1 MINEPMIRRV
11 FGNLFSNILRYGER
25 TELQIYLSVYPE
37 GDYAHFQV
45 EDNGVGVPDQDL
57 DSLFQKFFTVDKSR
71 ENKSG
76 GTGLGLAS
84 CKSIIEHHGGQIS
97 AFRSQ
102 YGGLGIRFTIPL
114 I

>member
-1 MINEPMIRRV
+1 MIRRV
-11 FGNLFSNILRYGER
+11 FGNLFSNTLRYGAKK
-25 TELQIYLSVYPE
+25 ELQIYLSGYPE

-45 EDNGVGVPDQDL
+45 EDNGVGVPAQDL
-57 DSLFQKFFTVDKSR
+57 TFLFQKFFTVDKSR
-71 ENKSG
+71 KNKSG

-97 AFRSQ
+97 AFLSQ